1 MHTTLIMMIMMMKRG
16 DKAEAQYKYQPS
28 CRVMV
33 GVELSGGPAKPPRW
47 AFRLGRHRGC
57 TGKTRTFDLTAA
69 VVQTELTSS
78 RETARAH

>member
-1 MHTTLIMMIMMMKRG
+1 MHTTLITMIMMMKSG
-16 DKAEAQYKYQPS
+16 DTAEAHYKHQPS

-57 TGKTRTFDLTAA
+57 TGKTRTFDSTAA
-69 VVQTELTSS
+69 VIQTELTSS
-78 RETARAH
+78 RGTAWAH